1 MPAFHH
7 PLPEPASDQ
16 AVRAIYRDEYAD
28 GYPSLYL
35 DPWRR
40 KHELNA
46 RNLAALLDRKGE
58 QPLRW
63 LDLACGQAWH
73 FSRFPGRARMIG
85 LDLSA
90 AQLARARRNAPH
102 ASFIQGNMGEAGFAP
117 ASFDLVTNFWGGYC
131 YLGSRDRIASL
142 WRSAIDWI
150 APGGALYV
158 EVLLGEDLASFNR
171 SQFAQRTGFTV
182 SPRSDDYSEW
192 AYHDFGGT
200 HAMTSPP
207 LQQFLDI
214 VSPAFRNVEARH
226 DGMFMVHLIAT
237 DRRGPKTSSGRDV
250 AAAQGQG
257 SGLSNAGAEIC

>member
-1 MPAFHH
+1 MPAVQQ
-7 PLPEPASDQ
+7 PPPESISDQ
-16 AVRAIYRDEYAD
+16 AVRAIYRDDYAAF
-28 GYPSLYL
+28 YPSLYL
-35 DPWRR
+35 DPWRS
-40 KHELNA
+40 KHALNE

-58 QPLRW
+58 QELRW

-73 FSRFPGRARMIG
+73 FSRFPGRARMVG

-90 AQLARARRNAPH
+90 AQLARARRNVPH
-102 ASFIQGNMGEAGFAP
+102 ASFIQANMAEAAFAP
-117 ASFDLVTNFWGGYC
+117 ASFDLVTCFWGAYC
-131 YLGSRDRIASL
+131 YLGSRDRIAAL
-142 WRSAIDWI
+142 WRKATDWI

-192 AYHDFGGT
+192 AYHDFGGA

-214 VSPAFRNVEARH
+214 VSPAFRTVEARH

-237 DRRGPKTSSGRDV
+237 DRS
-250 AAAQGQG
+250 
-257 SGLSNAGAEIC
+257 AE